1 MLSVCK
7 CSCRA
12 LWLKSLISFLTS
24 RFLRHPAYFSAS
36 LQVFFLPLSEVF
48 IHSAKQQKFTADES
62 FTNDLCLSVGAATD
76 FSTKLAQKIGGSR
89 EPVGAAAASILGRNA
104 NTEVKIKGIIR
115 LKNEIP
121 TLDG

>member
-12 LWLKSLISFLTS
+12 LWLKSLMSFLTS
-24 RFLRHPAYFSAS
+24 RFLQHPAYFSAS
-36 LQVFFLPLSEVF
+36 LQVFFFALSEVF

-104 NTEVKIKGIIR
+104 NTEVKMKGINR
-115 LKNEIP
+115 LK
-121 TLDG
+121 TRLQH

>member
-12 LWLKSLISFLTS
+12 LWLKSLMSFLTS

-36 LQVFFLPLSEVF
+36 LQVFFLALSEVF
-48 IHSAKQQKFTADES
+48 IHSAKQQKFPADES

-76 FSTKLAQKIGGSR
+76 FSTKLAQKIGG
-89 EPVGAAAASILGRNA
+89 EPGAGGSGGGGFDPGEER
-104 NTEVKIKGIIR
+104 
-115 LKNEIP
+115 
-121 TLDG
+121 